1 MATNSNGDSKRPVG
15 KLGVFG
21 KALIITL
28 GVLLIL
34 IVLAIGAIILA
45 GLWKLFWFILAISVM
60 G

>member
-1 MATNSNGDSKRPVG
+1 MSQPQNNNDKKIT
-15 KLGVFG
+15 KLPMFG

-28 GVLLIL
+28 SVLLIL
-34 IVLAIGAIILA
+34 MVLAIGAVILA

>member
-15 KLGVFG
+15 VFG

-28 GVLLIL
+28 SVLLIL
-34 IVLAIGAIILA
+34 MVLAIGAVILA

>member
-1 MATNSNGDSKRPVG
+1 MAQLQKGDDNRG

-34 IVLAIGAIILA
+34 MVLAIGAVILA